1 MKILFLSVFITFSLQ
16 LSLQTEADFV
26 MTGHNQHLPF
36 RICSIATGTDLVRF
50 DREVSCASYGS
61 NIKTTEGILII
72 YKTKIEAHTFSV
84 RTFKKELTFQ
94 TTYRDVGTVY
104 FLDRT
109 VTTLPMPIEEVHM
122 VNTEARCLSSISV
135 KR

>member
-72 YKTKIEAHTFSV
+72 YKTNILYYKPVKKPCSYVTEKLLKISTM
-84 RTFKKELTFQ
+84 
-94 TTYRDVGTVY
+94 
-104 FLDRT
+104 DR
-109 VTTLPMPIEEVHM
+109 VILNKYLV
-122 VNTEARCLSSISV
+122 L
-135 KR
+135 